1 MKVHELAKELEI
13 QSKDVLTY
21 LNENGI
27 EVKAANSSVEDA
39 AIEMVKT
46 HFGKA
51 AAPVKAEQAKEEV
64 KAEEPAKIPTNEVIQ
79 ISTTSQTVVS
89 IKSIAGLRAN
99 TYGTINAPIASFVAV
114 NAVFIGFACEIA
126 APA

>member
-1 MKVHELAKELEI
+1 MAKMKVHDLAKELEI

-64 KAEEPAKIPTNEVIQ
+64 KEEESAKTAESVKMP
-79 ISTTSQTVVS
+79 
-89 IKSIAGLRAN
+89 
-99 TYGTINAPIASFVAV
+99 
-114 NAVFIGFACEIA
+114 
-126 APA
+126 